1 MRPSITS
8 GPTEATI
15 MEEIVERLL
24 KRETLTAI
32 AADLNKRG
40 IPPREWPPAGKRPV
54 AGQTYGAPRWCAQS

>member
-15 MEEIVERLL
+15 VEEIVERLL

-40 IPPREWPPAGKRPV
+40 VPPRE
-54 AGQTYGAPRWCAQS
+54 